1 MEICVFFI
9 RIKTV
14 GDVMPRTKLVPIKEE
29 KTGRDE
35 MNLAE
40 FALGLASDRNPHGV
54 KTIERQQS
62 IITPD
67 GKRLE
72 QTWTITGSDQHGLP
86 RAGDDDVLIALLKL
100 ASDQGLQNRVV
111 QFSRYELMQIL
122 EWPTNGR
129 TYKRI
134 EASLDRLAGVRILA
148 KNSFWDNARKS
159 YTSLNF
165 GLIDDYLIAD
175 QPAGGSKH
183 GQLPIPF
190 THVSFNDKFFQSMR
204 VGNMKR
210 LDMKLYNS
218 LPSAISKR
226 LYRYLDKRRYRAN
239 VFDIELNNLAS
250 VNLGLDLGVR
260 RYASQIKQHLDTA
273 HRQLQE
279 RGFLGSWSYRWSPD
293 RETWFVQYSFSTARL
308 PDPTSDE
315 DEKPSANQLAL
326 MACGLSQRVAAKLDR
341 VHGDR
346 VLEKID
352 IFKQLKKAKSPLI
365 TRNPTGWLRKAIEDD
380 YKAVPGYQTPEQRH
394 EKVVRQQGLLEAQ
407 ERVQHQEQLAKDA
420 LWSHY
425 QSLPLQE
432 RTALKEQAIEQLKF
446 LPQAKKQDLNEND
459 PLMRG
464 MLFSLLEQAQLHKV

>member
-1 MEICVFFI
+1 
-9 RIKTV
+9 
-14 GDVMPRTKLVPIKEE
+14 MPKPKLLPVKEE

-54 KTIERQQS
+54 KTIERKQS

-72 QTWTITGSDQHGLP
+72 QTWTITGSDKHGLP

-100 ASDQGLQNRVV
+100 ASDQGLQSRVV

-175 QPAGGSKH
+175 QPAGASRQ
-183 GQLPIPF
+183 GQLAIPF

-218 LPSAISKR
+218 LPSAISRR
-226 LYRYLDKRRYRAN
+226 LYRYLDKRRYRSN
-239 VFDIELNNLAS
+239 VFDIELNTLAS

-273 HRQLQE
+273 HRELQE
-279 RGFLGSWSYRWSPD
+279 RGFLGSWTYRWSPD
-293 RETWFVQYSFSTARL
+293 REVWFVQYNFCVAKL
-308 PDPTSDE
+308 PSPPSEE
-315 DEKPSANQLAL
+315 DEEPSANQLAL
-326 MACGLSQRVAAKLDR
+326 MARGLSQRVAAKLDR
-341 VHGDR
+341 AHGDR
-346 VLEKID
+346 IQEKID
-352 IFKQLKKAKSPLI
+352 IFEQLKKARSPLI
-365 TRNPTGWLRKAIEDD
+365 ARNPTGWLRKAIEDD
-380 YKAVPGYQTPEQRH
+380 YKAVPGYQSPEQRH
-394 EKVVRQQGLLEAQ
+394 EKAARQLDLLEAQ
-407 ERVQHQEQLAKDA
+407 ERVQQQEQTAKDA
-420 LWSHY
+420 LWARY
-425 QSLPLQE
+425 QSLPPGE
-432 RTALKEQAIEQLKF
+432 RLALKDQAIQQMKF
-446 LPQAKKQDLNEND
+446 LPQSKKQDLNEND
-459 PLMRG
+459 PLLRA
-464 MLFSLLEQAQLHKV
+464 MLLSVLQQAQPV

>member
-1 MEICVFFI
+1 
-9 RIKTV
+9 
-14 GDVMPRTKLVPIKEE
+14 MPQPKLLPVKEE

-40 FALGLASDRNPHGV
+40 FALGLASDRNPQGV
-54 KTIERQQS
+54 KTIERKQV

-72 QTWTITGSDQHGLP
+72 QIWTITGSDQHGLP

-100 ASDQGLQNRVV
+100 ASDQGLENRVV

-148 KNSFWDNARKS
+148 KNSFWDNARKT

-175 QPAGGSKH
+175 QPAGASLQ

-190 THVSFNDKFFQSMR
+190 THVSFNEKFFQSMR

-218 LPSAISKR
+218 LPSAISRR
-226 LYRYLDKRRYRAN
+226 LYRYLDKRRYRSN
-239 VFDIELNNLAS
+239 VFDIELTNLAS

-273 HRQLQE
+273 HRELQN

-293 RETWFVQYSFSTARL
+293 REVWFVQYCFSNAKL
-308 PDPTSDE
+308 PMAPADE
-315 DEKPSANQLAL
+315 ENGEETSANQLAL

-341 VHGDR
+341 AHGDR
-346 VLEKID
+346 IQEKID
-352 IFKQLKKAKSPLI
+352 IFEQLKKARSPLI
-365 TRNPTGWLRKAIEDD
+365 ARNPTGWLRKAIEDD

-394 EKVVRQQGLLEAQ
+394 EKATRQLDLQEAQ
-407 ERVQHQEQLAKDA
+407 ERVQQQEQDA
-420 LWSHY
+420 REMLWARY
-425 QSLPLQE
+425 RSLTPLQ
-432 RTALKEQAIEQLKF
+432 RQALKDQAIEQLRF
-446 LPQAKKQDLNEND
+446 LPEAKKQDMSETN
-459 PLMRG
+459 PLLRG
-464 MLFSLLEQAQLHKV
+464 VLLSILQQTPQLKDEVKL

>member
-1 MEICVFFI
+1 
-9 RIKTV
+9 
-14 GDVMPRTKLVPIKEE
+14 MPKPKLLPVKEE

-54 KTIERQQS
+54 KTIERKQS

-100 ASDQGLQNRVV
+100 ASDQGLQDRVV

-175 QPAGGSKH
+175 QPASASRQ

-218 LPSAISKR
+218 LPSAISRR
-226 LYRYLDKRRYRAN
+226 LYRYLDKRRYRSN
-239 VFDIELNNLAS
+239 VFDIELNTLAS

-273 HRQLQE
+273 HRELQE
-279 RGFLGSWSYRWSPD
+279 RGFLGSWTYRWSPD
-293 RETWFVQYSFSTARL
+293 REVWFVQYNFSIAKL
-308 PDPTSDE
+308 PTPSEADE
-315 DEKPSANQLAL
+315 ELSANQLAL
-326 MACGLSQRVAAKLDR
+326 MARGFSQKVAAKLDR
-341 VHGDR
+341 AHGHR
-346 VLEKID
+346 IQEKID
-352 IFKQLKKAKSPLI
+352 IFEQLKKTKSPLI
-365 TRNPTGWLRKAIEDD
+365 ARNPTGWLRKAIEDD

-394 EKVVRQQGLLEAQ
+394 EKATRQQDLLEAQ
-407 ERVQHQEQLAKDA
+407 ERVRQQEQDAKEV
-420 LWSHY
+420 LWTRY
-425 QSLPLQE
+425 RSLTPLQ
-432 RTALKEQAIEQLKF
+432 RQALKDQAIEQLRF
-446 LPQAKKQDLNEND
+446 LPEAKKQDLNETN
-459 PLMRG
+459 PLLRG
-464 MLFSLLEQAQLHKV
+464 VLLSILQQTTPLRDEAQL

>member
-1 MEICVFFI
+1 
-9 RIKTV
+9 
-14 GDVMPRTKLVPIKEE
+14 MPQPKLIPVKEE

-40 FALGLASDRNPHGV
+40 FALGLASDRNPQGV
-54 KTIERQQS
+54 KTIERKQI

-111 QFSRYELMQIL
+111 HFSRYELMQIL

-148 KNSFWDNARKS
+148 KNSFWDNARKT

-175 QPAGGSKH
+175 PPAGGANSQ

-218 LPSAISKR
+218 LPSAISRR
-226 LYRYLDKRRYRAN
+226 LYRYLDKRRYRSN
-239 VFDIELNNLAS
+239 VFDIELTNLAS

-273 HRQLQE
+273 HRELQN
-279 RGFLGSWSYRWSPD
+279 RGFLGSWTYRWSPD
-293 RETWFVQYSFSTARL
+293 REVWFVQYNFSNPKSITPAL
-308 PDPTSDE
+308 E
-315 DEKPSANQLAL
+315 EEGEKASANQLAL

-341 VHGDR
+341 AHGDR
-346 VLEKID
+346 IQEKID
-352 IFKQLKKAKSPLI
+352 IFEQLKKSRSPLI
-365 TRNPTGWLRKAIEDD
+365 ARNPTGWLRKAIEDD

-394 EKVVRQQGLLEAQ
+394 EKAARQLDLLEAQ
-407 ERVQHQEQLAKDA
+407 ERVQQQEHDA
-420 LWSHY
+420 RELLWARY
-425 QSLPLQE
+425 RSLSPLQ
-432 RTALKEQAIEQLKF
+432 RQALKDQAIQQLRF
-446 LPQAKKQDLNEND
+446 LPDAKKQDLNETN

-464 MLFSLLEQAQLHKV
+464 VLLSILQQSGQLKDEVKL

>member
-1 MEICVFFI
+1 
-9 RIKTV
+9 
-14 GDVMPRTKLVPIKEE
+14 MPRPKLLPVKEE

-54 KTIERQQS
+54 KTIERKQT

-72 QTWTITGSDQHGLP
+72 QTWTITGSDKHGLP

-100 ASDQGLQNRVV
+100 ASDQGLQSRVV

-175 QPAGGSKH
+175 QPAGARQ

-190 THVSFNDKFFQSMR
+190 THVSFNEKFFESMR

-210 LDMKLYNS
+210 LDMKLS
-218 LPSAISKR
+218 TTVCPRPFPSASTGIWINGAIAPAS
-226 LYRYLDKRRYRAN
+226 LTSNSTTWPASIWAWIWGCAVTPRR
-239 VFDIELNNLAS
+239 S
-250 VNLGLDLGVR
+250 
-260 RYASQIKQHLDTA
+260 S
-273 HRQLQE
+273 
-279 RGFLGSWSYRWSPD
+279 S
-293 RETWFVQYSFSTARL
+293 TW
-308 PDPTSDE
+308 
-315 DEKPSANQLAL
+315 
-326 MACGLSQRVAAKLDR
+326 
-341 VHGDR
+341 
-346 VLEKID
+346 
-352 IFKQLKKAKSPLI
+352 
-365 TRNPTGWLRKAIEDD
+365 TRPTGSCKNA
-380 YKAVPGYQTPEQRH
+380 A
-394 EKVVRQQGLLEAQ
+394 
-407 ERVQHQEQLAKDA
+407 
-420 LWSHY
+420 
-425 QSLPLQE
+425 
-432 RTALKEQAIEQLKF
+432 F
-446 LPQAKKQDLNEND
+446 
-459 PLMRG
+459 
-464 MLFSLLEQAQLHKV
+464 

>member
-1 MEICVFFI
+1 
-9 RIKTV
+9 
-14 GDVMPRTKLVPIKEE
+14 MPKPKLLPVKEE

-54 KTIERQQS
+54 KTIERKQS

-175 QPAGGSKH
+175 QPAGASRQ

-218 LPSAISKR
+218 LPSAISRR
-226 LYRYLDKRRYRAN
+226 LYRYLDKRRYRSN
-239 VFDIELNNLAS
+239 VFDIELNTLAS

-273 HRQLQE
+273 HRELQE

-293 RETWFVQYSFSTARL
+293 REVWFVQYNFCVAKL
-308 PDPTSDE
+308 PAATEE
-315 DEKPSANQLAL
+315 DEEPSANQLAL
-326 MACGLSQRVAAKLDR
+326 MSRGLSQKVAAKLDR
-341 VHGDR
+341 AHGDR
-346 VLEKID
+346 IQEKID
-352 IFKQLKKAKSPLI
+352 IFEQLKKAKSPLI
-365 TRNPTGWLRKAIEDD
+365 ARNPTGWLRKAIEDD

-394 EKVVRQQGLLEAQ
+394 EKAARQLDLLEAQ
-407 ERVQHQEQLAKDA
+407 ERVQQQEQIAKDA
-420 LWSHY
+420 LWARY
-425 QSLPLQE
+425 ESLPPGE
-432 RTALKEQAIEQLKF
+432 RAALKDQAMQQMKF
-446 LPQAKKQDLNEND
+446 LPQSKKQDLNESD
-459 PLMRG
+459 PLLRA
-464 MLFSLLEQAQLHKV
+464 MLLSVLQHAQPALKNQVKL

>member
-1 MEICVFFI
+1 
-9 RIKTV
+9 
-14 GDVMPRTKLVPIKEE
+14 MPKPKLLPVKEE

-54 KTIERQQS
+54 KTIERKQT

-72 QTWTITGSDQHGLP
+72 QTWTITGSDKHGLP

-100 ASDQGLQNRVV
+100 ASDQGLQSRVV

-175 QPAGGSKH
+175 QPAGARQ

-190 THVSFNDKFFQSMR
+190 THVSFNEKFFESMR

-218 LPSAISKR
+218 LPSSISKR
-226 LYRYLDKRRYRAN
+226 LYRYLDKRRYRSS

-273 HRQLQE
+273 HRELQE
-279 RGFLGSWSYRWSPD
+279 RGFLGAWAYRWSPD
-293 RETWFVQYSFSTARL
+293 RDVWFVQYNFCVAKLTT
-308 PDPTSDE
+308 PKEE
-315 DEKPSANQLAL
+315 DEAEEPSANQLAL
-326 MACGLSQRVAAKLDR
+326 MARGLSQRVAAKLDR
-341 VHGDR
+341 AHGER
-346 VLEKID
+346 ILEKID
-352 IFKQLKKAKSPLI
+352 IFEQLKKAKSPLI
-365 TRNPTGWLRKAIEDD
+365 ARNPTGWLRKAIEDD
-380 YKAVPGYQTPEQRH
+380 YKAVPGYQSPEQRH
-394 EKVVRQQGLLEAQ
+394 EKATRQQGLLEAQ
-407 ERVQHQEQLAKDA
+407 ERVQQQEQIAKDA
-420 LWSHY
+420 LWARY
-425 QSLPLQE
+425 ESLPPGE
-432 RTALKEQAIEQLKF
+432 RAALKDQAMQQMKF
-446 LPQAKKQDLNEND
+446 LPQSKKQDLHDND
-459 PLMRG
+459 PLLRA
-464 MLFSLLEQAQLHKV
+464 MLLSVLQQTQAQPV

>member
-1 MEICVFFI
+1 
-9 RIKTV
+9 
-14 GDVMPRTKLVPIKEE
+14 MPRTKLLPVKEE

-54 KTIERQQS
+54 KTIERKQS

-175 QPAGGSKH
+175 QPAGASRQ

-218 LPSAISKR
+218 LPSAISRR
-226 LYRYLDKRRYRAN
+226 LYRYLDKRRYRSN
-239 VFDIELNNLAS
+239 VFDIELNTLAS

-273 HRQLQE
+273 HRELQE
-279 RGFLGSWSYRWSPD
+279 RGFLGSWTYRWSPD
-293 RETWFVQYSFSTARL
+293 REVWFVQYNFCVAKL
-308 PDPTSDE
+308 PISKDEE
-315 DEKPSANQLAL
+315 DEEPSANQLAL
-326 MACGLSQRVAAKLDR
+326 MARGLSQKVAAKLDR
-341 VHGDR
+341 AHGDR
-346 VLEKID
+346 IQEKID
-352 IFKQLKKAKSPLI
+352 IFEQLKKAKSPLI
-365 TRNPTGWLRKAIEDD
+365 ARNPTGWLRKAIEDD

-394 EKVVRQQGLLEAQ
+394 EKAARQLDLLEAQ
-407 ERVQHQEQLAKDA
+407 ERVQQQEQIAKDA
-420 LWSHY
+420 LWTRY
-425 QSLPLQE
+425 QSLPPGE
-432 RTALKEQAIEQLKF
+432 RAALKDHAIQQMRF
-446 LPQAKKQDLNEND
+446 LPQSKKQDLSEND
-459 PLMRG
+459 PLLRAMILSV
-464 MLFSLLEQAQLHKV
+464 MQQSHPTKNQVKL

>member
-1 MEICVFFI
+1 
-9 RIKTV
+9 
-14 GDVMPRTKLVPIKEE
+14 MPKTKLLPVKEE

-54 KTIERQQS
+54 KTIERKQS

-175 QPAGGSKH
+175 QPAGASRQ

-218 LPSAISKR
+218 LPSAISRR
-226 LYRYLDKRRYRAN
+226 LYRYLDKRRYRSN
-239 VFDIELNNLAS
+239 VFDIELNTLAS

-273 HRQLQE
+273 HRELQE
-279 RGFLGSWSYRWSPD
+279 RGFLGSWTYRWSPD
-293 RETWFVQYSFSTARL
+293 REVWFVQYNFCVAKL
-308 PDPTSDE
+308 PAPAEE
-315 DEKPSANQLAL
+315 DEEPSANQLAL
-326 MACGLSQRVAAKLDR
+326 MARGLSQKVAAKLDR
-341 VHGDR
+341 AHGER
-346 VLEKID
+346 IQEKID
-352 IFKQLKKAKSPLI
+352 IFEQLKKAKSPLI
-365 TRNPTGWLRKAIEDD
+365 ARNPTGWLRKAIEDD

-394 EKVVRQQGLLEAQ
+394 EKAARQLDLLEAQ
-407 ERVQHQEQLAKDA
+407 ERLQQQEQIAKDA
-420 LWSHY
+420 LWARY
-425 QSLPLQE
+425 ESLPPGE
-432 RTALKEQAIEQLKF
+432 RAALKDQAMQQMKF
-446 LPQAKKQDLNEND
+446 LPQSKKQDLNEND
-459 PLMRG
+459 PLLRAMILSVLQQTQPG
-464 MLFSLLEQAQLHKV
+464 LKNQVKL

>member
-1 MEICVFFI
+1 
-9 RIKTV
+9 
-14 GDVMPRTKLVPIKEE
+14 MPRPKLLPVKEE

-54 KTIERQQS
+54 KTIERKQS

-175 QPAGGSKH
+175 QPAGVRQ

-204 VGNMKR
+204 VGYMKR

-218 LPSAISKR
+218 LPSAISRR
-226 LYRYLDKRRYRAN
+226 LYRYLDKRRYRSN
-239 VFDIELNNLAS
+239 VFDIELNTLAS

-273 HRQLQE
+273 HRELQE
-279 RGFLGSWSYRWSPD
+279 RGFLGSWTYRWSPD
-293 RETWFVQYSFSTARL
+293 REVWFVQYNFCVAKL
-308 PDPTSDE
+308 PAPKEE
-315 DEKPSANQLAL
+315 DEEPSANQLAL
-326 MACGLSQRVAAKLDR
+326 MARGLSQKVAAKLDR
-341 VHGDR
+341 AHGER
-346 VLEKID
+346 IPETVD
-352 IFKQLKKAKSPLI
+352 IFEQLKKAKSPLI
-365 TRNPTGWLRKAIEDD
+365 ARNPTGWLRKAIEDD

-394 EKVVRQQGLLEAQ
+394 EKAARQQDLLEAQ
-407 ERVQHQEQLAKDA
+407 ERVQQQEQDAKEV
-420 LWSHY
+420 LWTRY
-425 QSLPLQE
+425 RSLTPLQ
-432 RTALKEQAIEQLKF
+432 RQALKDQAIEQLRF
-446 LPQAKKQDLNEND
+446 LPEAKKQDLNETN
-459 PLMRG
+459 PLLRG
-464 MLFSLLEQAQLHKV
+464 VLLSILQQSTSLKNEVKL